1 MPDDAL
7 LRAPQ
12 LTRRRSKRR
21 DQAHLRRLREMP
33 ATHEELR
40 RKIEAMEKSYDARFS
55 GRFQDQEAGVGNTS
69 STGKDGSDSTPEER
83 SP

>member
-1 MPDDAL
+1 MLSCAL
-7 LRAPQ
+7 RSSRAVEVNVAI
-12 LTRRRSKRR
+12 RRTFV
-21 DQAHLRRLREMP
+21 RLREMP